1 MAEKI
6 GHKAVLVYPK
16 IYAETFWSMKRGFEK
31 YLPRSE
37 FGTPKVTLPPLGL
50 MGLYN
55 HLKQE
60 HYYDKIILVDRN
72 IDPRPL
78 ESLVKD
84 ADHIYIGGMM
94 AQEQGLIEDAKF
106 VKELGKVLIVGGTA
120 VSKDSPLINIADYL
134 VENEAEIVMNN
145 LIKDLREERHVKS
158 KPLFYEGSYTPPEM
172 FFIPDYSSIDLDN
185 YVNMIIQTSRGC
197 PQRCEFCGIPRRFGR
212 VPRLTPINHIEEALQ
227 QLYDLGSR
235 KTIFFADDNFLGN
248 PKRAIELLKKI
259 DEIENRLGY
268 HFQKYTQ
275 LTMSISDESDES
287 DESEIMEESRYWL
300 RKTKFTTQFIGVET
314 NDPEPLRQTKK
325 FQNLKGKRTL
335 EQKLRF
341 ITQET
346 GASVMMGIILGFDN
360 DTPESANSL
369 INFINS
375 THSPEVMVS
384 LLIAEQYADL
394 KDRLKKEGRLREDS
408 SGNNSDGRINFIP
421 YNLSAKQAEK
431 DYIKIL
437 GGIYS
442 PDKFFARVIKE
453 LELINPLAET
463 EKNSLSLKE
472 NLLSAF
478 RILTKENAL
487 TYWRYLPKA
496 HKIAKGR
503 FGFMNS
509 KYKYLMAEFFTHC
522 FRYTHFKG
530 QVELLKEQQLNR
542 EYKPWQLH
550 SFRDIQE
557 KGIDIKTL

>member
-1 MAEKI
+1 MAEKVAN
-6 GHKAVLVYPK
+6 KAVLVYPK
-16 IYAETFWSMKRGFEK
+16 IYAETFWSIKRGFEK
-31 YLPRSE
+31 YFPRTE

-55 HLKQE
+55 YLNQG
-60 HYYDKIILVDRN
+60 YYDKIILVDRN

-78 ESLVKD
+78 ESLVED
-84 ADHIYIGGMM
+84 ANHVYIGGMM

-134 VENEAEIVMNN
+134 VENEVEMVIHDV
-145 LIKDLREERHVKS
+145 IEGLRQERHTKEGT
-158 KPLFYEGSYTPPEM
+158 LFYEGTYTSPEM
-172 FFIPDYSSIDLDN
+172 FFIPDYSSINLDN

-212 VPRLTPINHIEEALQ
+212 VPRLTPIEHIEKALQ

-248 PKRAIELLKKI
+248 PKRNIELLKEI
-259 DEIENRLGY
+259 DKIENRLGY

-275 LTMSISDESDES
+275 LTMSISDES
-287 DESEIMEESRYWL
+287 EIMEEVRYWL

-314 NDPEPLRQTKK
+314 NNPESSRQTRKH
-325 FQNLKGKRTL
+325 QNLKGERTL
-335 EQKLRF
+335 EQKLRY
-341 ITQET
+341 ITQKT
-346 GASVMMGIILGFDN
+346 GASVMMGIIYGFDN
-360 DTPESANSL
+360 DTLESADSL

-375 THSPEVMVS
+375 THSPLVMAS
-384 LLIAEQYADL
+384 LLIAETYADL
-394 KDRLKKEGRLREDS
+394 RDRLKEEGRLRENS
-408 SGNNSDGRINFIP
+408 SGNNSDGIMNFIP
-421 YNLSAKQAEK
+421 YHFSAEQAEK
-431 DYIKIL
+431 NYIKIL
-437 GGIYS
+437 EGIYS
-442 PDKFFARVIKE
+442 PDAFFKRVLEE
-453 LELINPLAET
+453 LELINPLKET

-487 TYWRYLPKA
+487 IYWKNLPKA
-496 HKIAKGR
+496 HNIARKR
-503 FGFMNS
+503 FGFMS
-509 KYKYLMAEFFTHC
+509 PEYKYLMAEFFTHC

-530 QVELLKEQQLNR
+530 QVESLKDQQR
-542 EYKPWQLH
+542 ERKYEPWQKL
-550 SFRDIQE
+550 SFREIQE